1 MFSIAIEMD
10 RSSLL
15 DLVVRLGQEFRRRNM
30 GRHVEKLRVYYL
42 AVREG
47 LAASSRNA
55 VELSWSEDLTLEWM
69 RTLQIPPFED
79 AYPVKEHGVPCFRCN
94 PEKGSSRGTP
104 RTEAVYP
111 GGARFSC
118 ETCGA
123 KWLVLEHGPH

>member
-1 MFSIAIEMD
+1 ME

-15 DLVVRLGQEFRRRNM
+15 ELVVQLGKEFRRRGM

-42 AVREG
+42 ALKQG
-47 LAASSRNA
+47 LAASARNT

-69 RTLQIPPFED
+69 RTLQIAPIED
-79 AYPVKEHGVPCFRCN
+79 VYPVKEHGVPCFRCN

-104 RTEAVYP
+104 RTEAVFP

-123 KWLVLEHGPH
+123 KWLVLEGATH